1 MQPVFSAKPASEGT
15 ELRLSLTN
23 DIRPKV
29 HGGNIQVNGANKES
43 WPSLY
48 QAKLNRLMIR
58 YLAFTVV
65 CASLAATCYGQTRDA
80 IHSLQTQL
88 RTAKDDTS
96 KINAQIALCLAYRL
110 GDTDSALFYGRQA
123 LIASEKFNYVKGQV
137 LARGFMAITLE
148 QLGDLPE
155 ALRMSFKAW
164 QLAKENNLEYLA
176 TASLNAIGETYII
189 LKDYRK
195 AINYFKLQK
204 ALDQNSGND
213 ESFGYGMLDIG
224 ITFNEMNQPDSA
236 NYYAQQALI
245 RFAKIKRQ
253 EPIVYKT
260 LGDIAFKK
268 GDMQAALKEY
278 RQSLYIALRNN
289 ESRAIGFAYNK
300 IAIFYKNEGRA
311 DSAIY
316 YAEKGLKQSEAIGR
330 KVISMEAANLLSAL
344 YEQKDAKE
352 ALRYLKIANS
362 YNENLFGTNN
372 IYAVQAL
379 AAQEEAYQK
388 EIEYNRISFQNKLKL
403 YSLFLGLGIVLL
415 IALILYR
422 NNRQKQKANY
432 LLSEQKEE
440 IAMQRDNLSQALR
453 ELKNTQAQ
461 LVQREKMASLGELT
475 AGIAHEIQNPL
486 NFVNN
491 FSEVSIEL
499 LQELKEEEAAG
510 NKGDVLAI
518 ADDLAQNL
526 QKINHHGKRADSIVK
541 GMLEHSKVGAGEK
554 QLTDINGLAAEFLKL
569 SYNGMLAKSKSFNA
583 EIVTSFD
590 EHLPKVKVVQQD
602 IGRVLLNLFNNA
614 LYATN
619 QKQKTSGADYKP
631 EVRVTTSTEDKY
643 VAIKVSDNGIGIPE
657 VIKTKIMQPFFT
669 TKPTGEG
676 TGLGLSLSYDILVR
690 GHGGSIAVNS
700 TEGIGSDFTIILPIG

>member
-1 MQPVFSAKPASEGT
+1 M
-15 ELRLSLTN
+15 R
-23 DIRPKV
+23 
-29 HGGNIQVNGANKES
+29 
-43 WPSLY
+43 
-48 QAKLNRLMIR
+48 R
-58 YLAFTVV
+58 YLGFTVV
-65 CASLAATCYGQTRDA
+65 CALLAATCFGQTRNA
-80 IHSLQTQL
+80 IDRLQTQL
-88 RTAKDDTS
+88 RNAKDDTS
-96 KINAQIALCLAYRL
+96 KINAQVFLCLAYRL
-110 GDTDSALFYGRQA
+110 GNTDSALFYGRKA
-123 LIASEKFNYVKGQV
+123 LKESEEFNYLKGQV
-137 LARGFMAITLE
+137 MARAFMAITFE

-155 ALRMSFKAW
+155 ALRMSFKSW
-164 QLAKENNLEYLA
+164 QLAKENKLEYLA
-176 TASLNAIGETYII
+176 TASLNAIGETYVI

-195 AINYFKLQK
+195 AINYFNLQK
-204 ALDQNSGND
+204 ALDQKSGND
-213 ESFGYGMLDIG
+213 ESLAYGLLDIG
-224 ITFNEMNQPDSA
+224 ITFNEMGQLDSA
-236 NYYAQQALI
+236 NYYEQQALI

-268 GDMQAALKEY
+268 SDMPAALKEY
-278 RQSLYIALRNN
+278 QLSLRIAIDNN

-300 IAIFYKNEGRA
+300 IAMFYKNQGRT

-316 YAEKGLKQSEAIGR
+316 YAQKGLKQSQAIGR
-330 KVISMEAANLLSAL
+330 KVISLEAANLLSAL
-344 YEQKDAKE
+344 YEQKDAKV
-352 ALRYLKIANS
+352 ALSYLKIANS
-362 YNENLFGTNN
+362 YKESLFGTNN

-388 EIEYNRISFQNKLKL
+388 ELEANRISFQNKLKL
-403 YSLFLGLGIVLL
+403 YSLLLGLGIVLL
-415 IALILYR
+415 VAMILYR

-440 IAMQRDNLSQALR
+440 IAVQRDNLSQALL

-510 NKGDVLAI
+510 NKSDVLAI
-518 ADDLAQNL
+518 ADDLEQNL
-526 QKINHHGKRADSIVK
+526 QKINHHGKRADGIVK

-554 QLTDINGLAAEFLKL
+554 QLTDINTLAGEFLKL
-569 SYNGMLAKSKSFNA
+569 SYHGMLAKNKSFKA

-590 EHLPKVKVVQQD
+590 EHLPKVKVAQQD

-614 LYATN
+614 FYAIN

-631 EVRVTTSTEDKY
+631 IVTVTTTTEDKH
-643 VAIKVSDNGIGIPE
+643 VAIKVSDNGIGIPDA
-657 VIKTKIMQPFFT
+657 IKAKIMQPFFT

-676 TGLGLSLSYDILVR
+676 TGLGLSLSYDILVS
-690 GHGGSIAVNS
+690 GHGGSITVDS
-700 TEGIGSDFTIILPIG
+700 TEGVGSDFTIILPIN